1 MKRFISSYPDFQS
14 RFNRYIHF
22 GNYSIANDWIRLGA

>member
-1 MKRFISSYPDFQS
+1 MKRFISAYPAFQS

-22 GNYSIANDWIRLGA
+22 GNYSIAEP

>member
-1 MKRFISSYPDFQS
+1 MKRFISAYPGFQS

-22 GNYSIANDWIRLGA
+22 GDFSIAEP

>member
-1 MKRFISSYPDFQS
+1 MKRFISAYPDFQS

-22 GNYSIANDWIRLGA
+22 GNYSMAEP

>member
-1 MKRFISSYPDFQS
+1 MKCFISAYPDFQS

-22 GNYSIANDWIRLGA
+22 GNYSIAEP

>member
-1 MKRFISSYPDFQS
+1 MKRFILAYPDFQS

-22 GNYSIANDWIRLGA
+22 GNYSIAES

>member
-1 MKRFISSYPDFQS
+1 MKCFISAYPDFLS

-22 GNYSIANDWIRLGA
+22 GNYSIAEP

>member
-1 MKRFISSYPDFQS
+1 MKRFISAYPGFQS

-22 GNYSIANDWIRLGA
+22 GNYSIADP

>member
-1 MKRFISSYPDFQS
+1 MKRFSSAYPGFQS

-22 GNYSIANDWIRLGA
+22 GNYSIAEP